1 MFLRKRNSPRKA
13 SSEMDSG
20 WRLKKR
26 LQQPPTAPK
35 QRFAK
40 SKQPRPAVLDAW
52 DDDDPWMEK
61 ASPAIGEPGKLST
74 SSSEDER
81 VTVPKMARIT
91 PALRDEAP
99 VMVEGQTKPVVVEA
113 GVVEAGVVKAAAVVE
128 AVEATEAKGAAI
140 EEAKEKAQQCIKAIS
155 EARKAVFAAAQVATA
170 YASLLAFEPPLGA
183 QKTDA

>member
-1 MFLRKRNSPRKA
+1 M
-13 SSEMDSG
+13 ESG

-26 LQQPPTAPK
+26 LQSPAAPK

-52 DDDDPWMEK
+52 DDNDPWMEK
-61 ASPAIGEPGKLST
+61 ASPTVGDPCKLT

-91 PALRDEAP
+91 PAAHDEAP
-99 VMVEGQTKPVVVEA
+99 AMAEGPIKPAVEA
-113 GVVEAGVVKAAAVVE
+113 AVKAAAAAAAVE
-128 AVEATEAKGAAI
+128 AVEGAAI
-140 EEAKEKAQQCIKAIS
+140 KDAKEAKEVERAKAIS
-155 EARKAVFAAAQVATA
+155 ETRMAVFAAAQVATA

-183 QKTDA
+183 QKTDD

>member
-1 MFLRKRNSPRKA
+1 M
-13 SSEMDSG
+13 ESG

-26 LQQPPTAPK
+26 LQPRAAPK

-40 SKQPRPAVLDAW
+40 SKQPRPAALDAW

-61 ASPAIGEPGKLST
+61 ASPTVGEPGKLST

-91 PALRDEAP
+91 PAAHDEARA
-99 VMVEGQTKPVVVEA
+99 MAEGSIKPVVEAA
-113 GVVEAGVVKAAAVVE
+113 GVVEAAAVE
-128 AVEATEAKGAAI
+128 TAEAKGAAI
-140 EEAKEKAQQCIKAIS
+140 EEAKDKTQQRTKAIS
-155 EARKAVFAAAQVATA
+155 DARMAAFAASQMATT
-170 YASLLAFEPPLGA
+170 YASLLAFEPPLEPP

>member
-1 MFLRKRNSPRKA
+1 
-13 SSEMDSG
+13 MDSG

-26 LQQPPTAPK
+26 LQPPAAPKRK

-52 DDDDPWMEK
+52 DDDDPWLEK
-61 ASPAIGEPGKLST
+61 GPTVGEPGKLLST

-91 PALRDEAP
+91 PAAHDETTPA
-99 VMVEGQTKPVVVEA
+99 MAEGEAKPV
-113 GVVEAGVVKAAAVVE
+113 GVDAAGVVKAAAVKAV
-128 AVEATEAKGAAI
+128 VEATEAKGAAI
-140 EEAKEKAQQCIKAIS
+140 EEAKEKAHQRTKAIS
-155 EARKAVFAAAQVATA
+155 EARKAAFAAAQMATA
-170 YASLLAFEPPLGA
+170 YASLLAFEPPLEPP